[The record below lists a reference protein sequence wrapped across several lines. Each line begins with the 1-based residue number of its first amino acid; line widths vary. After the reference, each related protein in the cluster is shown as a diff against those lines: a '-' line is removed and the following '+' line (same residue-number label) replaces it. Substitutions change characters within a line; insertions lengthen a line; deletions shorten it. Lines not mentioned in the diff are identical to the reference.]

1 MQRFARHDEPAAG
14 AHCAVCSGMLCEIS
28 RTPQTLPPWSRRGDQ
43 VVYLRCESCRHAQI
57 RLEHRPR
64 AGR

>member
-1 MQRFARHDEPAAG
+1 MQRFTGHEQPAAV
-14 AHCAVCSGMLCEIS
+14 AHCAVCRGMLCEIS
-28 RTPQTLPPWSRRGDQ
+28 RTPQTLPRWSRRADQ
-43 VVYLRCESCRHAQI
+43 VVYLRCETCHHAQI